1 MRNDKTTKGKTASA
15 PIVPGSRGYV
25 RKRLRES
32 WQWYLLLLP
41 ALIYIL
47 IFNYGPMYGILMAFQ
62 NYRPS
67 KGIAGS
73 PWVGFDN
80 FIRFFKYPYFWKM
93 IRNTLSIT
101 LLSLATFPCAIIF
114 ALFLNELT
122 HVKFKKVAQ
131 MVSYMPHFLSEVVVV
146 SLVMLMLDLSNGP
159 VNNLIAALGGERT
172 YFMGEPSAFAPIY
185 VFSGLWQNLGW
196 GTILYIS
203 ALSSVPSEQIEAAK
217 IDGASRFQVM
227 WHINIPAIL
236 PTIMITLLMRMGRI
250 MSLGY
255 TKILLMDNDL
265 VADVSNVISTYTYKV
280 GILGGQYS
288 YSTAIGLFNNIINI
302 ILLLSFNR
310 LSKKLTDI
318 SLF

>member
-1 MRNDKTTKGKTASA
+1 MRKENSKEKVAR
-15 PIVPGSRGYV
+15 PIKPGSGRYIK
-25 RKRLRES
+25 KRLRES

-41 ALIYIL
+41 AFLYIL
-47 IFNYGPMYGILMAFQ
+47 VFQYGPMYGILMAFQ

-67 KGIAGS
+67 KGVMGS

-80 FIRFFKYPYFWKM
+80 FIRFFNYPYFWKM

-122 HVKFKKVAQ
+122 NMKFKKVAQ

-159 VNNLIAALGGERT
+159 INNLIEAMGGERM
-172 YFMGEPSAFAPIY
+172 YFMGEPGAFAPIY
-185 VFSGLWQNLGW
+185 VLSGLWQNLGW

-203 ALSSVPSEQIEAAK
+203 ALSAVPSEQIEAAR

-227 WHINIPAIL
+227 WHVNLPTIM

-255 TKILLMDNDL
+255 TKILLMENDL

-288 YSTAIGLFNNIINI
+288 YSTAIGLFNNVINI
-302 ILLLSFNR
+302 ILLLAFNR
-310 LSKKLTDI
+310 LSKKLTEI

>member
-1 MRNDKTTKGKTASA
+1 MRKEKKNNSA
-15 PIVPGSRGYV
+15 PGPIVRGSGRYI

-41 ALIYIL
+41 AFLYIL
-47 IFNYGPMYGILMAFQ
+47 IFQYGPMYGILMAFQ

-67 KGIAGS
+67 KGVMGS

-80 FIRFFKYPYFWKM
+80 FIRFFNYPYFWKM

-122 HVKFKKVAQ
+122 NMKFKKVAQ

-159 VNNLIAALGGERT
+159 INNLIDAMGGERM
-172 YFMGEPSAFAPIY
+172 YFMGEPGAFAPIY
-185 VFSGLWQNLGW
+185 VLSGLWQNLGW

-203 ALSSVPSEQIEAAK
+203 ALSAVPSEQIEAAR

-227 WHINIPAIL
+227 WHVNLPTIL

-255 TKILLMDNDL
+255 TKILLMENDL

-288 YSTAIGLFNNIINI
+288 YSTAIGLFNNVINI
-302 ILLLSFNR
+302 ILLLAFNR
-310 LSKKLTDI
+310 LSKKLTEI